1 MKEIGYEQNFK
12 AGLYVRLSRE
22 DEDKQN
28 INDFSESI
36 KNQKEFLSEYAIKNG
51 YSIVDIYADDG
62 ISGTTFDREDFNR
75 MLGDIEIGRI
85 NMVITKDLSRLG
97 RDYIK
102 TGEYLEKYFPSKNVR
117 YIAVNDGYDSFK
129 DENSNNE
136 MAPFKAVFND
146 MYAKDISKKVRT
158 ALKTKQLKGEYLGT
172 TPAFGYKKDSKTKG
186 KLLIDEESS
195 KYVKRIF
202 ELYLSGKSILEISN
216 ILTKAKMPT
225 PSQYAKIANTQKYIK
240 GAWNDKS
247 VRFILQN
254 EVYIGNTIQ
263 NKRKKV
269 NYKINKQVEIPKSQ
283 WIKVENTHEPII
295 SKQDFEMAQ
304 EMLKR
309 HSYKHKNMT
318 KGQTQG
324 LPLQNIK
331 GKNHLLSGLLY
342 CGNCKA
348 PMTFIPTYKKRGY
361 YICCSTAKRYKK
373 ELNLCQMKLI
383 KEIEIEE
390 KVINTLKQ
398 ITERYVD
405 KNKITQKISVGA
417 DASVRPNYIKI
428 LENLQ
433 TKITDLQKVN
443 LNLYKDKVKG
453 IITEQQF
460 LELLEE
466 TNKEKE
472 KYILQIQEINKKIE
486 ENKEQEKSDIVLK
499 NVVDKILNFE
509 DIDTNLI
516 GLLIEKIIINL
527 DGTMEIEFKFKQ
539 NKCLTK

>member
-1 MKEIGYEQNFK
+1 MNQIGYEQNFK

-22 DEDKQN
+22 DEDKKN

-75 MLGDIEIGRI
+75 MLNDIEIGRI

-158 ALKTKQLKGEYLGT
+158 ALKTKQIKGEYLGT
-172 TPAFGYKKDSKTKG
+172 TPAFGYKKDSKKKG
-186 KLLIDEESS
+186 KLIIDEESS

-216 ILTKAKMPT
+216 ILTKAEVPT

-269 NYKINKQVEIPKSQ
+269 NYKINKQIEIPKSQ

-304 EMLKR
+304 EMLKC
-309 HSYKHKNMT
+309 HSYNR
-318 KGQTQG
+318 
-324 LPLQNIK
+324 
-331 GKNHLLSGLLY
+331 
-342 CGNCKA
+342 
-348 PMTFIPTYKKRGY
+348 RGR
-361 YICCSTAKRYKK
+361 SSR
-373 ELNLCQMKLI
+373 
-383 KEIEIEE
+383 
-390 KVINTLKQ
+390 
-398 ITERYVD
+398 
-405 KNKITQKISVGA
+405 
-417 DASVRPNYIKI
+417 RP
-428 LENLQ
+428 E
-433 TKITDLQKVN
+433 
-443 LNLYKDKVKG
+443 
-453 IITEQQF
+453 
-460 LELLEE
+460 
-466 TNKEKE
+466 
-472 KYILQIQEINKKIE
+472 
-486 ENKEQEKSDIVLK
+486 
-499 NVVDKILNFE
+499 
-509 DIDTNLI
+509 
-516 GLLIEKIIINL
+516 
-527 DGTMEIEFKFKQ
+527 
-539 NKCLTK
+539 